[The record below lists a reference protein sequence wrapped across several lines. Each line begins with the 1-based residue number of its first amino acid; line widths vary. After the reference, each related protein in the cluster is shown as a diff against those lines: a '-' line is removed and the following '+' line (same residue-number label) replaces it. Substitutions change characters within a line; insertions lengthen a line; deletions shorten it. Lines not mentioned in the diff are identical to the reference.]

1 MTTELPGAV
10 VPDMAVAEGAAPNPS
25 EATPP
30 RPEYSESMFA
40 VMLGQYAVMQMVVAA
55 TALVRNKVIAVRL
68 GPSAFGEI
76 AQMAAVVASVVAIT
90 AFGMQVSLS
99 RNVARAT
106 TQAERQAYLAS
117 ANGLVLG
124 LSLVAT
130 AALAL
135 FLVAGNLLNVVGLPV
150 TSEVMV
156 ATGIFFAAIPLLG
169 LQTNFLAFLQGLLDV
184 RGLATQRSL
193 AVLIATGL
201 CVPLV
206 WVFGLIGAA
215 TTFLILNALLTLLL
229 GLRCRALGYG
239 WLAVRLDRRVIGV
252 LAGFGLVSMIA
263 GFAQTFADAAIRASL
278 LKELGPD
285 ANGLLQAPLVLAATL
300 QVIVLGSIGTM
311 SLASVSQTQSK
322 EEARRTI
329 DRLLNVALPMSTA
342 ALGLLGLLGVPV
354 LYAFYSEQFTTSA
367 GLLPW
372 ILCADLVVVVAWVV
386 GAPLLA
392 FGDRAIWL
400 VLELVWAAA
409 RWAFSIALLPVYGAA
424 AVGMGMFLAVVLHV
438 GLIIVMIGY
447 RHDLRVSWRYG
458 LKLLAGLGLV
468 ALVSVIG
475 ANWTASI
482 PALMGAAVLWLAFAA
497 YVARSTPVLGRVRAA
512 LPRR

>member
-184 RGLATQRSL
+184 RGFGHPAVAGGPHRDGPVCPARVGLRPDRRRHHVPHPECAADPLCWVFAAALLAT
-193 AVLIATGL
+193 
-201 CVPLV
+201 
-206 WVFGLIGAA
+206 
-215 TTFLILNALLTLLL
+215 
-229 GLRCRALGYG
+229 
-239 WLAVRLDRRVIGV
+239 
-252 LAGFGLVSMIA
+252 AGS
-263 GFAQTFADAAIRASL
+263 
-278 LKELGPD
+278 P
-285 ANGLLQAPLVLAATL
+285 
-300 QVIVLGSIGTM
+300 
-311 SLASVSQTQSK
+311 SVS
-322 EEARRTI
+322 
-329 DRLLNVALPMSTA
+329 TA
-342 ALGLLGLLGVPV
+342 G
-354 LYAFYSEQFTTSA
+354 
-367 GLLPW
+367 
-372 ILCADLVVVVAWVV
+372 
-386 GAPLLA
+386 
-392 FGDRAIWL
+392 
-400 VLELVWAAA
+400 
-409 RWAFSIALLPVYGAA
+409 
-424 AVGMGMFLAVVLHV
+424 
-438 GLIIVMIGY
+438 
-447 RHDLRVSWRYG
+447 
-458 LKLLAGLGLV
+458 
-468 ALVSVIG
+468 
-475 ANWTASI
+475 
-482 PALMGAAVLWLAFAA
+482 
-497 YVARSTPVLGRVRAA
+497 
-512 LPRR
+512 